1 MPGTMNDKIQSRL
14 QSLSGRLEWN
24 PTGFPTEFYTL
35 SDTP

>member
-14 QSLSGRLEWN
+14 QSLSGLEWN